1 MKNYEH
7 QIRDYKK
14 FAQEKCINEK
24 KEEQTIKI
32 CQSILTEQTLKKQ
45 SSRASYFEF
54 LYEQSK
60 FIKKRWWLLQ
70 GAVLLFLWIW
80 LGRCTTDLKDTMRLL
95 GIFATL
101 FVILI
106 VPEIWKNRRNGAIEI
121 EQASYYTLRQICAA
135 RTLMFAAA
143 DFVIVMIFLVAAYSA
158 TSIALSDLIIN
169 FLLPVNFSCCICFRL
184 LYSRWEKSEYV
195 AVLLCLV
202 WGLVWT
208 MIVANDVI
216 YQKIATPICGAMLI
230 LTFSYLIFC
239 VKKSLIFDEKILED
253 YTYGIRI

>member
-1 MKNYEH
+1 MKNYEY

-14 FAQEKCINEK
+14 FVQEKCINEK

-32 CQSILTEQTLKKQ
+32 CQSILTDQTLKKQ

-60 FIKKRWWLLQ
+60 FIKKRWWFLQ
-70 GAVLLFLWIW
+70 GTVLLFLWIW

-121 EQASYYTLRQICAA
+121 EQASYYTLLPDLCGKN
-135 RTLMFAAA
+135 
-143 DFVIVMIFLVAAYSA
+143 
-158 TSIALSDLIIN
+158 SDVCSSRLCYCYDISCGSLQRNIN
-169 FLLPVNFSCCICFRL
+169 CF
-184 LYSRWEKSEYV
+184 E
-195 AVLLCLV
+195 
-202 WGLVWT
+202 
-208 MIVANDVI
+208 
-216 YQKIATPICGAMLI
+216 
-230 LTFSYLIFC
+230 
-239 VKKSLIFDEKILED
+239 
-253 YTYGIRI
+253 

>member
-1 MKNYEH
+1 MKNYEY

-14 FAQEKCINEK
+14 FVQEKCINEK

-32 CQSILTEQTLKKQ
+32 CQNILTDQTLKKQ

-60 FIKKRWWLLQ
+60 FIKKRWWFLQ

-158 TSIALSDLIIN
+158 TSIALSDLIIK
-169 FLLPVNFSCCICFRL
+169 FFASGKFFVLYMFS
-184 LYSRWEKSEYV
+184 
-195 AVLLCLV
+195 AV
-202 WGLVWT
+202 
-208 MIVANDVI
+208 I
-216 YQKIATPICGAMLI
+216 
-230 LTFSYLIFC
+230 
-239 VKKSLIFDEKILED
+239 
-253 YTYGIRI
+253 

>member
-1 MKNYEH
+1 MKNYEY

-14 FAQEKCINEK
+14 FVQEKCINEK

-32 CQSILTEQTLKKQ
+32 CQSILTDQTLKKQ

-60 FIKKRWWLLQ
+60 FIKKRWWFLQ

-106 VPEIWKNRRNGAIEI
+106 VPEIWKNR
-121 EQASYYTLRQICAA
+121 
-135 RTLMFAAA
+135 
-143 DFVIVMIFLVAAYSA
+143 
-158 TSIALSDLIIN
+158 
-169 FLLPVNFSCCICFRL
+169 
-184 LYSRWEKSEYV
+184 
-195 AVLLCLV
+195 
-202 WGLVWT
+202 
-208 MIVANDVI
+208 
-216 YQKIATPICGAMLI
+216 QKW
-230 LTFSYLIFC
+230 SN
-239 VKKSLIFDEKILED
+239 
-253 YTYGIRI
+253 